1 MTMMMRLRYYNV
13 YEMYRSLECVE
24 DVALS
29 SWEEREEGRKKRREK
44 YRGEES
50 VGTQGK
56 ACS

>member
-1 MTMMMRLRYYNV
+1 MMMRLRYYKV

-56 ACS
+56 AYS